1 MYTDLL
7 TYMYSQGRITSELVG
22 IGAQC
27 RGERHDQIIMR
38 QREALAELRARV
50 KTLEQ
55 ARPPCEWGVFF
66 WWGVGGGWGWVGCG
80 ELLMVYMPG
89 EGA

>member
-1 MYTDLL
+1 
-7 TYMYSQGRITSELVG
+7 MYSQGRITSELVG

-55 ARPPCEWGVFF
+55 ARPPRECGVFF
-66 WWGVGGGWGWVGCG
+66 WWGVGRGWGWVGSG
-80 ELLMVYMPG
+80 ELLMVCMLG